1 MAGHLQWQSRTF
13 LTLGNDLFWHAWIHF
28 ETQIATKF
36 NLCSSAFPEMLSWI
50 CKQVVSQAGRF
61 HTWPTVHWILTL
73 HNTSPYLL
81 MVGFHMIM
89 CRLYCVL
96 HNLLSCCTKIV
107 HELFMWKWK
116 EKWLMSAEMNV
127 KRNWEYLDQ
136 CKYCGHYWR
145 LNLVWGECT
154 QLCLLSF
161 LLFFCLLICSVFS
174 FLFFLFVP
182 CRKDPHAS
190 LRSPSC
196 SWRES
201 SCRPD

>member
-1 MAGHLQWQSRTF
+1 MAPCSLNPHLAQHIS
-13 LTLGNDLFWHAWIHF
+13 LIINGWIPHDNV
-28 ETQIATKF
+28 ESNS
-36 NLCSSAFPEMLSWI
+36 NL
-50 CKQVVSQAGRF
+50 
-61 HTWPTVHWILTL
+61 H
-73 HNTSPYLL
+73 
-81 MVGFHMIM
+81 
-89 CRLYCVL
+89 YCVL

-127 KRNWEYLDQ
+127 KRNCEYLDQ

-145 LNLVWGECT
+145 LNLVWGGCT

-161 LLFFCLLICSVFS
+161 LLFFCVLICSVFS
-174 FLFFLFVP
+174 FLLFLFVP